1 MGSSNLNLSAF
12 EIIAILAIGF
22 QSFLLFLALF
32 EPTLRYKISRAP
44 SAPLDSDEFDRVLAT
59 LADSSL
65 HTHTTIDVLT
75 NGEEFYEAEL
85 EAIRNAKRSVNL
97 EAYIFQKGEVT
108 RRFVEA
114 LTERARAGVKVN
126 LVLDAIG
133 SFATWNSYF
142 KELKAAGGR
151 VEWYHGFK
159 WHQLPRLNSRTHREI
174 IVVDCSIAFVGGAGF
189 ADHWLISKKKHP
201 RWRDTMF
208 RIEGDAVSSV
218 QATFV
223 ENWLEASGELLTEDE
238 YFCFDEKP
246 TDSVTLVIDSS
257 LTSGQS
263 TRARMLF
270 QTLLASAKERVDIT
284 TPYFLPDKGLRKEMI
299 RAVRRGVKLTVICP
313 GHHNDHLL
321 TRRASRRLYGE
332 LLQAG
337 AEIHEYQASMIHT
350 KTLVVDGKWSVFGST
365 NLDHRSFTINDEV
378 NVASN
383 DRELAARLRKD
394 FVRDMAVSK
403 QITYGKW
410 RRRPLIERFSEGLGR
425 LLERQQ

>member
-1 MGSSNLNLSAF
+1 LDLTAF
-12 EIIAILAIGF
+12 QIIAILAIGF

-32 EPTLRYKISRAP
+32 EPTLRYKVSRPP
-44 SAPLDSDEFDRVLAT
+44 SAPLDSEEFDRILAT

-65 HTHTTIDVLT
+65 HEHTTIEVLT

-108 RRFVEA
+108 RRFLEA
-114 LTERARAGVKVN
+114 LTERARAGIKVN

-133 SFATWNSYF
+133 SFASWNSYF
-142 KELKAAGGR
+142 KELRDAGGR

-174 IVVDCSIAFVGGAGF
+174 IVIDCNIAFVGGAGF
-189 ADHWLISKKKHP
+189 ADHWLISKPKAR
-201 RWRDTMF
+201 RWRDTMC
-208 RIEGDAVSSV
+208 RIEGDAVSSI
-218 QATFV
+218 QATFI
-223 ENWLEASGELLTEDE
+223 ENFLEATGELMTQDE
-238 YFCFDEKP
+238 YFCFDQKP
-246 TDSVTLVIDSS
+246 SESVALVIDSS

-284 TPYFLPDKGLRKEMI
+284 TPYFLPDKGLRNEIIGAIK
-299 RAVRRGVKLTVICP
+299 RGVKVTVICP

-321 TRRASRRLYGE
+321 TRRASRRLYGQ
-332 LLQAG
+332 LLKAG

-350 KTLVVDGKWSVFGST
+350 KTLVVDGRWSVFGST
-365 NLDHRSFTINDEV
+365 NMDHRSFTINDEV

-383 DRELAARLRKD
+383 DQQLAARFRQD
-394 FVRDMAVSK
+394 FVSDLAVSK
-403 QITYGKW
+403 QITYAKW